1 MRKLLGWPH
10 YIVPEESP
18 SDHHPFSG
26 DLLPNPQL
34 VDSVGWSHE
43 LRVPICECSSLLLF
57 ITITITMAI
66 AIAIAIIIVIIIIII
81 SSSSIISS
89 LSVSAFEWG
98 YNVLQVKQ
106 LQLSRPLAGGLSS
119 VRPPFYLPVGHPDRF
134 RRGTQRQ
141 ERSND

>member
-34 VDSVGWSHE
+34 VDSVGWAYE
-43 LRVPICECSSLLLF
+43 LRVPIANKHSQTICECSSLLLF

-66 AIAIAIIIVIIIIII
+66 AIANAIIII

-89 LSVSAFEWG
+89 LSVSAFE
-98 YNVLQVKQ
+98 
-106 LQLSRPLAGGLSS
+106 
-119 VRPPFYLPVGHPDRF
+119 
-134 RRGTQRQ
+134 
-141 ERSND
+141 